1 MLKLPSSQIQFIPK
15 YAFSTSSG
23 KGSSDDDSGIDP
35 DGLPTSNAHESDP
48 SSTPLPPAVPP
59 LALSPQNIPENF
71 PIVPVIAISGS
82 PLFPKFVKMIEITDS
97 RLISLIRRKIKLN
110 APYAGIF
117 LKKPNTEQS
126 DVANSMDELHRVGT
140 FVHIPEW
147 DDLGSK
153 IRLLVIGHRR

>member
-1 MLKLPSSQIQFIPK
+1 MWEACIFKTDSWRIGIPCLKIQLFTCAPCIAYFGGQRSQFLDASMLKLPSSQIQFIPK

-71 PIVPVIAISGS
+71 PIVP
-82 PLFPKFVKMIEITDS
+82 
-97 RLISLIRRKIKLN
+97 
-110 APYAGIF
+110 
-117 LKKPNTEQS
+117 
-126 DVANSMDELHRVGT
+126 
-140 FVHIPEW
+140 
-147 DDLGSK
+147 
-153 IRLLVIGHRR
+153 